1 MSHHLISWGFLHF
14 FKLEMCQYLLF
25 PNSDL
30 VVGNLTIIPT
40 GKLDE
45 MLKEELILSFTSYFI
60 QT

>member
-30 VVGNLTIIPT
+30 VVGNLTIIPV
-40 GKLDE
+40 G
-45 MLKEELILSFTSYFI
+45 
-60 QT
+60 